1 MYVIVRRAVIQNAV
15 DEVVRSNSV
24 GLLYFDKQSVK
35 DYATQPELPASV
47 TFCIDLSVTFCVY
60 LSQPHSVLTCHSH
73 VLCLPVTVRFCIDLS
88 QSRSVLT
95 CHSHVLC

>member
-47 TFCIDLSVTFCVY
+47 TFCIDLSQ
-60 LSQPHSVLTCHSH
+60 SRSVSICHSH
-73 VLCLPVTVRFCIDLS
+73 VLCLPVTATLCIDMS
-88 QSRSVLT
+88 QSCSVFT
-95 CHSHVLC
+95 CHS